1 MRDRRNLILAVSL
14 VAAFALVACSQDP
27 PADQAGDVSTSS
39 PVPTAT
45 SSVSPAQTPTA
56 VAKEVEV
63 TAPAAE
69 PIGSTASTGE
79 PAAREDA
86 GSSPT
91 VVTSPVPIAVPDQA
105 ANGTIPR
112 ADTAF
117 QSAIGEELST
127 VDIVKLLR
135 PSVVHIATTLDAAM
149 SMVSQPVPEGV
160 GTGVVL
166 DEAGHILTNN
176 HVIQDAQRIIVTL
189 SDGQRYSAMLIGR
202 DPRTD
207 TAVIEIDATDLT
219 PAILGVASE
228 LEVGEDVIAIGHALG
243 LRGGPTVSKGVV
255 SAVGRSLATGPQ
267 TTIVDLIQTDA
278 SINPGNSGGPLVN
291 SSGEVVGINTAIL
304 LESQGIGFAINI
316 DDARAVAEQL
326 MRRGYVERG
335 FMGFSPIDLTSAIV
349 SQIGLELPADVME
362 GILIDTVT
370 RSYPAH
376 EAGLTR
382 GDVIVEMGGQPIV
395 NTGQLSKF
403 LINHLP
409 GETVDVTFYRGLN
422 RMVTAVTLVE
432 QPEAVR

>member
-1 MRDRRNLILAVSL
+1 MPDRRNLILAVSL
-14 VAAFALVACSQDP
+14 VAAFVLVACSQDP
-27 PADQAGDVSTSS
+27 PSDPAGDVSTSS
-39 PVPTAT
+39 PVPTVA
-45 SSVSPAQTPTA
+45 SSVSPEQTPATA
-56 VAKEVEV
+56 AVEVEV
-63 TAPAAE
+63 TTPAVE
-69 PIGSTASTGE
+69 PADSTASTGE
-79 PAAREDA
+79 PAAREA
-86 GSSPT
+86 PT
-91 VVTSPVPIAVPDQA
+91 VVAAAAPTAVPQRS

-112 ADTAF
+112 ADPAF
-117 QSAIGEELST
+117 QPAAGEELST

-135 PSVVHIATTLDAAM
+135 PSVVHIATTLDTAM
-149 SMVSQPVPEGV
+149 SMVSQPVPDGV

-189 SDGQRYSAMLIGR
+189 SNGQRYQATLIGR

-207 TAVIEIDATDLT
+207 TAVIKIDATGLT
-219 PAILGVASE
+219 PARLGVSAE

-291 SSGEVVGINTAIL
+291 SRAEVVGINTAIL

-316 DDARAVAEQL
+316 DDVKAVVKQL
-326 MRRGYVERG
+326 MSRGYVERG
-335 FMGFSPIDLTSAIV
+335 FMGLSPIDLTAAII
-349 SQIGLELPADVME
+349 SPLGLELPEEVTE
-362 GILIDTVT
+362 GVLIDTVT

-376 EAGLTR
+376 DAGLTR
-382 GDVIVEMGGQPIV
+382 GDVIVEMGGQPII

-403 LINHLP
+403 LIDHLP
-409 GETVDVTFYRGLN
+409 GETVEVTFYRGLQ
-422 RMVTAVTLVE
+422 RLTTEVTLVE
-432 QPEAVR
+432 QPESVR

>member
-1 MRDRRNLILAVSL
+1 MPDRRNLILAVSL
-14 VAAFALVACSQDP
+14 VAALVLVACSQDP
-27 PADQAGDVSTSS
+27 PADQTGDVSTSS
-39 PVPTAT
+39 LPVLTAT

-56 VAKEVEV
+56 AVVEVEV
-63 TAPAAE
+63 TTPAVE
-69 PIGSTASTGE
+69 PVGSTASTGE
-79 PAAREDA
+79 PAAREA
-86 GSSPT
+86 PT
-91 VVTSPVPIAVPDQA
+91 VVAAPAPTAVPEQA

-117 QSAIGEELST
+117 QPAAGEELST

-135 PSVVHIATTLDAAM
+135 PSVVHIATTLDAGM
-149 SMVSQPVPEGV
+149 SMLSQPVPEGV

-166 DEAGHILTNN
+166 DEVGHILTNN

-189 SDGQRYSAMLIGR
+189 SNGQRYPAMLIGR

-207 TAVIEIDATDLT
+207 TAVIEIAATDLT
-219 PAILGVASE
+219 PARLGIAAE

-291 SSGEVVGINTAIL
+291 SRGEVIGINTAIL
-304 LESQGIGFAINI
+304 LESRGIGFAINI

-335 FMGFSPIDLTSAIV
+335 FMGLSPVDLTSAIV
-349 SQIGLELPADVME
+349 GRIGLELPEEVIE
-362 GILIDTVT
+362 GILIDSVT

-382 GDVIVEMGGQPIV
+382 GDVIIEMGGQPVV

-403 LINHLP
+403 LIDHLP
-409 GETVDVTFYRGLN
+409 GETVEVTFYRGLS
-422 RMVTAVTLVE
+422 RMTTEVALVE